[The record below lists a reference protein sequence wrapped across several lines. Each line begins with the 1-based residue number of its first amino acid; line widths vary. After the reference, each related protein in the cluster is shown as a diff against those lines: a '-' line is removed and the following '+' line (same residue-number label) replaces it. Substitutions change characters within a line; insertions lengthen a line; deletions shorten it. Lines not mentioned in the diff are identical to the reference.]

1 MKIIIAALVFAGV
14 GMCAEFEVA
23 SVKSNGPW
31 DRDRPSS
38 QRGGPGTSD
47 PDRITF
53 ENVPLITVIGKAYGV
68 GDYGRISGPEWL
80 SADQFTFAVKLPAG
94 ATKEVE
100 TVCHAL
106 PVTVNVNVASTVLPS
121 ALPFRRVT
129 TTDG

>member
-1 MKIIIAALVFAGV
+1 M
-14 GMCAEFEVA
+14 
-23 SVKSNGPW
+23 KSNGPW

-68 GDYGRISGPEWL
+68 GDYGRISGPEWS

-94 ATKEVE
+94 ATKEQLPEMWPRLLEDRFHLAAHHE
-100 TVCHAL
+100 TKEL
-106 PVTVNVNVASTVLPS
+106 PA
-121 ALPFRRVT
+121 
-129 TTDG
+129 